1 MSTSRVAYGSNES
14 ARAGS
19 TDSPA
24 APMFSAPPA
33 PSGRGCTSPSSASP
47 ISGTCRKLRLTRN
60 ARVRH
65 ASIIQSATTTP
76 ALNWKAASDHAWT
89 VPKASVVVTTAR
101 HSSRMMK
108 RLQTVRGASA
118 TALAALGGAA
128 GGAGGGVSSSA
139 DGDTSTCDPLPADAL
154 EIEVVIPDFT
164 EDGAR
169 AVGARRAA
177 QTNHHGLRAL
187 RRRELGRALLPL
199 RARLGGER
207 RGSAERGPARAVE
220 HFDDGRARALQ
231 ILRAR
236 DEAQAVARLRLD
248 RDQLQDAL
256 EVHVRRHVEG
266 EAQRARA
273 AVLHAR
279 IDGDLH
285 ALRRHDLPAEILLAR
300 GRDVRLEA
308 AVADRFS

>member
-164 EDGAR
+164 EDG
-169 AVGARRAA
+169 
-177 QTNHHGLRAL
+177 
-187 RRRELGRALLPL
+187 GR
-199 RARLGGER
+199 
-207 RGSAERGPARAVE
+207 AERGPARAVE

-285 ALRRHDLPAEILLAR
+285 AVGRHDLPAEILLAR